1 MSMLKYICKSRQ
13 IPENHYQIRLL
24 KTGVLAYVLAYG
36 CFRQSFRQSGFVRER
51 FLPVLSLHVVCCL
64 AALSVQVVGELVHDF
79 AHPMRGRRHGRNEEN
94 VLVLYE
100 YGYTYYMY

>member
-36 CFRQSFRQSGFVRER
+36 CFRQSFRQSGFVRES
-51 FLPVLSLHVVCCL
+51 FCQSSLYML
-64 AALSVQVVGELVHDF
+64 FAAWQPCQYKWL
-79 AHPMRGRRHGRNEEN
+79 EN
-94 VLVLYE
+94 S
-100 YGYTYYMY
+100 YMILHIR